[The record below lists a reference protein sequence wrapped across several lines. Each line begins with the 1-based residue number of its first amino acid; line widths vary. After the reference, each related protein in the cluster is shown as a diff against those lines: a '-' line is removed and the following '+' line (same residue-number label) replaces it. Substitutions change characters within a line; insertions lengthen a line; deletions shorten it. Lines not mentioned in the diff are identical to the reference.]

1 METKELKKALETLFS
16 ALPAQPISEEPN
28 GGMERIDLTQEP
40 DGRRWREL
48 ATAAL
53 ERAGAFEIHCWN
65 GEEAQLALA
74 LRYGTEQET
83 GWSYGHVVAGTVTPA
98 FREMLLGQPKPEDEG
113 TQRKMT
119 PFFNVFVDSLFSS
132 SHYGTEVYIKKN

>member
-48 ATAAL
+48 AAAAP

-65 GEEAQLALA
+65 G
-74 LRYGTEQET
+74 
-83 GWSYGHVVAGTVTPA
+83 
-98 FREMLLGQPKPEDEG
+98 
-113 TQRKMT
+113 
-119 PFFNVFVDSLFSS
+119 
-132 SHYGTEVYIKKN
+132 